1 MPLKIEFFSF
11 FSSLYEAGGP
21 VDNIEVVPRDL
32 ILDLT

>member
-11 FSSLYEAGGP
+11 FSSFYEADGP